1 MKTNSFMFFRT
12 FIRSKLWIHAPHD
25 SPFCLDSM
33 SQRSWKS
40 GDSTQKIRIHTYPHT
55 FSRNFPG
62 IEVPCRLQRILQLI
76 LRFTLRL
83 EHMAGKPKTKAPG
96 RFRWSDPDSG
106 HPRSQSLWID
116 VDGHF
121 SEWLLAQ
128 TFSMTQMQYDI
139 IWHHMTSY
147 DLYIPLPWRVP
158 QHAWG
163 IQSCRFFEPSV
174 ETPEIHFVKKSV
186 YHDVSICCPDSTGKG
201 SEIGDTK
208 APELHLFELSSGL
221 SPSVMVNHIFPD
233 GG

>member
-40 GDSTQKIRIHTYPHT
+40 ADSTQKIRIHTYPHT

-96 RFRWSDPDSG
+96 RFRWSDPNSG
-106 HPRSQSLWID
+106 HPQSQSLWID

-128 TFSMTQMQYDI
+128 TFRNGMTQMQYDI

-147 DLYIPLPWRVP
+147 DIIWHHMTFTYLYPGGFHNTLGEFNLVDSLNHLLKHR
-158 QHAWG
+158 
-163 IQSCRFFEPSV
+163 RFIS
-174 ETPEIHFVKKSV
+174 
-186 YHDVSICCPDSTGKG
+186 
-201 SEIGDTK
+201 
-208 APELHLFELSSGL
+208 
-221 SPSVMVNHIFPD
+221 
-233 GG
+233 